1 LSVPASGKNA
11 IDALLSGPAWTSVP
25 GTPVT
30 VTYSFMA
37 YTPSDLT
44 SSERQGLTQM
54 TTAQKTAVANALAT
68 WSAVANVRFVQVA
81 DTGDNSG
88 GQIRFGQNDQNT
100 SSAALTSPW
109 TVNGKLDHA
118 YVLVNNDSYYNNSGK
133 YQGNYDFTSGSYAT
147 LTLVHEI
154 GHALGFKHPGNYNA
168 GGGGTAGPYL
178 PSTTDSND
186 YTVMS
191 YNNGTLSQ
199 NYKSSNYTFAN
210 SPQLYDIQAIQ
221 YIYGAN
227 TTYHVGNDTY
237 SFNQST
243 IPTCVWDA
251 GGTNTFD
258 FSACYSQ
265 VYINLNAGTFSQTKP
280 NANNVSIAYGVTIQN
295 AVGGSGGGTI
305 VGNAAGDHLTGGGGH
320 YIFIP
325 GGGTTAIDGTSSGV
339 NDLVQF
345 SGPKSQY
352 AISLTG
358 GTVTVIETGG
368 NQADGTVTA
377 TNVSQLQFTD
387 TTIAVSSLQSATR
400 LSAAAAAALGASP
413 GMVTVSDSAANV
425 LANLGSLETLAA
437 AGNLSTIALTDASTP
452 TMTIGAATAVA
463 DLHALRAIAG
473 AINLVELGSPGN
485 DSFIAHA
492 GTATITGGG
501 GHDSVTFQSA
511 RSAYSLSAA
520 NGVVTVTDSTASR
533 DGTVTAT
540 GVQYLTF
547 TDKTMVVATADQANV
562 ARLYQAAFDRA
573 PDIGGLNAWLDVY
586 SASIPASVKALNTVV
601 ALAQTPIAPGS
612 ITIAQG
618 FTSSS
623 EFQNAYSGLDN
634 QGFLTRLYNN
644 VFSRA
649 PDTAGLAAWTTAMNN
664 GYTKEMVLVGFAE
677 STENIAKTSG
687 DWLFSV

>member
-1 LSVPASGKNA
+1 
-11 IDALLSGPAWTSVP
+11 
-25 GTPVT
+25 
-30 VTYSFMA
+30 
-37 YTPSDLT
+37 
-44 SSERQGLTQM
+44 
-54 TTAQKTAVANALAT
+54 
-68 WSAVANVRFVQVA
+68 
-81 DTGDNSG
+81 
-88 GQIRFGQNDQNT
+88 
-100 SSAALTSPW
+100 
-109 TVNGKLDHA
+109 
-118 YVLVNNDSYYNNSGK
+118 
-133 YQGNYDFTSGSYAT
+133 
-147 LTLVHEI
+147 
-154 GHALGFKHPGNYNA
+154 
-168 GGGGTAGPYL
+168 
-178 PSTTDSND
+178 
-186 YTVMS
+186 MS
-191 YNNGTLSQ
+191 YNIGSLSQ
-199 NYKSSNYTFAN
+199 NIISSIYTFAN

-221 YIYGAN
+221 YVYGAN
-227 TTYHVGNDTY
+227 TSYHSGNDTY

-243 IPTCVWDA
+243 IPTCIWDG

-295 AVGGSGGGTI
+295 AIGGSGGGTI
-305 VGNAAGDHLTGGGGH
+305 VGNAAGDHLTGGAGH

-325 GGGTTAIDGTSSGV
+325 GGGNSVIDGTSAGV

-352 AISLTG
+352 SINLANGI
-358 GTVTVIETGG
+358 VTVVETGG

-377 TNVSQLQFTD
+377 TNVAQLQFTD
-387 TTIAVSSLQSATR
+387 TTLAVNSLLSATR
-400 LSAAAAAALGASP
+400 LSAAAAAGLGAAP
-413 GMVTVSDSAANV
+413 GLVTVSDSAANV

-437 AGNLSTIALTDASTP
+437 AGNLSTITLTDASTP
-452 TMTIGAATAVA
+452 TMTIGAATAAA
-463 DLHALRAIAG
+463 DQHALRAISG

-492 GTATITGGG
+492 GTATIVGGG
-501 GHDSVTFQSA
+501 GHDSVLFQGA
-511 RSAYSLSAA
+511 KSAYSLSAA
-520 NGVVTVTDSTASR
+520 NGVITVSDSTAAR
-533 DGTVTAT
+533 DGTVTGT

-547 TDKTMVVATADQANV
+547 SDKTMVVATADQANV
-562 ARLYQAAFDRA
+562 ARLYQAAFNRA
-573 PDIGGLNAWLDVY
+573 PDNAGLNAWLDVY
-586 SASIPASVKALNTVV
+586 SSMIPASVKAQNTVA
-601 ALAQTPIAPGS
+601 ALAQTPIAPGN

-623 EFQNAYSGLDN
+623 EFQSAYSGLDT

-649 PDTAGLAAWTTAMNN
+649 PDAAGLAAWTNAMNN